1 MAQNNTRKSRGK
13 GGTRMFQCCTLT
25 PLGLMLVLKS
35 CSLPFLR
42 IVRLR
47 LYDHS
52 ERSHE
57 TFTNPPTGWSGVE
70 YGL

>member
-1 MAQNNTRKSRGK
+1 MLPVLHPDAA
-13 GGTRMFQCCTLT
+13 
-25 PLGLMLVLKS
+25 GLMLVLKS

-57 TFTNPPTGWSGVE
+57 TFTNLPTG
-70 YGL
+70 